1 MKKKRNFLLKSIL
14 LQLNFSLEKAG
25 ILLVLVLVFSIQ
37 AKAYSQTRIT
47 AKRQGVTIDEVLKEV
62 REKSG
67 YRFLYRVEEVNR
79 YGKRD
84 IDVKDAEVEDFLGQL
99 LQNTDLTYEVENEVI
114 IIRPEKQRQDSRVN
128 VQVVRGKVTDENNLA
143 LPGATVLLKG
153 TSYGVVTDSHGKFT
167 MEVLERDTV
176 TLLVSFVGMET
187 RLVNLKKGQTEIL
200 VSLEP
205 DIKEMKEVVV
215 TGYGNV
221 RKTSFTGNSVTVTK
235 DELMSVSKSNVIKAL
250 QTFDPSFRIQ
260 TNNDWGSDPNALPE
274 MYVRGRSGISGV
286 KELDRDPLTKSA
298 LKDNPNL
305 PTFIMDGFQI
315 SVEQLYDMDPN
326 RIESITILKDAA
338 ATALYGSRAANGVVV
353 ITTVAPQMGKLN
365 VSYNFTGDVTV
376 PDLSDYNLMNARE
389 KLETEVAAGV
399 FEDLAKDNPLGAE
412 QQYYAKLASI
422 TRGVD
427 TYWLSKP
434 LQTSFNHK
442 HSLSVDGGSDN
453 FRFGIQ
459 LSYNNEDGVM
469 KESFRRTFNGGINL
483 SYKTSELIFR
493 NQLTISLNKAQE
505 SPYGTFDEYVKLNPY
520 WTATDENG
528 NIKRFFDEDY
538 EYWGGSYPAN
548 PLYNATLNTKET
560 SDYTNITN
568 NFSMEWKPIQEF
580 TLRGT
585 FGIYTQTSNTD
596 NYLPPEHTSFADY
609 TDENYFRRGSY
620 DYSTNKSSRYNFSLT
635 ANYSKVFAE
644 KHMVYAGL
652 NMDLEDQRSRGYS
665 FSVEGFPSGS
675 LDFLSV
681 AMQYKENGKPGGS
694 ESKSRRVGF
703 VGNASYSF
711 EDRYFVD
718 ASFRTDGSSLYG
730 SDRRFAP
737 FWSAGIG
744 WNIHRE
750 GFMSDVDWINRLKIR
765 ASVGETGSNN
775 FSSYEAMATYA
786 YSLSD
791 RYYNWMGA
799 NMKALANPDLE
810 WQKTMKY
817 NAGIEVNMLN
827 NRLSMICD
835 LYLERTNGLM
845 SSLELPPSNG
855 FSSYKANIGKLE
867 NKGFELK
874 VTGYLL
880 RDTERELI
888 WSVTGSLVRNKDKII
903 ELSEAMKEANATL
916 LETGGATPNKIWQE
930 GDSQNAIYAVRSL
943 GIDPSNGRE
952 LFLKK
957 NGEVTYTWDANDRVF
972 CGVDQPDYR
981 GNINTM
987 FMWKDLSVNL
997 SFGYE
1002 WGGQQYNSTLISR
1015 VENADKKY
1023 NVDRRVYEDR
1033 WKEPG
1038 DRTFFK
1044 GINETTATQATSR
1057 FVQDEATFTCQN
1069 LNVTYDLKGNKWLKR
1084 NLGIQT
1090 LTLKGDIADLFRI
1103 STIKQE
1109 RGTSY
1114 PFSRQFSFTLSAMF

>member
-1 MKKKRNFLLKSIL
+1 MKKKSLYPSPGCRKIIHFLVMKASFIFLLL
-14 LQLNFSLEKAG
+14 LTLQIKANVYAQQLRLDLNLQNATLKEVIQEIRLHSDFSFVYSDADLVG
-25 ILLVLVLVFSIQ
+25 ITQRNVQ
-37 AKAYSQTRIT
+37 MKDA
-47 AKRQGVTIDEVLKEV
+47 TIEEVLKNCLQGTKLV
-62 REKSG
+62 
-67 YRFLYRVEEVNR
+67 Y
-79 YGKRD
+79 D
-84 IDVKDAEVEDFLGQL
+84 I
-99 LQNTDLTYEVENEVI
+99 TDKTI
-114 IIRPEKQRQDSRVN
+114 IIRKLDEVTQTKQ
-128 VQVVRGKVTDENNLA
+128 VQVIQGQVTDVRGTP
-143 LPGATVLLKG
+143 LPGVTVRIKG
-153 TSYGVVTDSHGKFT
+153 TQLGVSTDVNGKFRFELPDT
-167 MEVLERDTV
+167 KEVVLAF
-176 TLLVSFVGMET
+176 SFVGMKPLEV
-187 RLVNLKKGQTEIL
+187 RYNGQSELKIK
-200 VSLEP
+200 LEEEVA
-205 DIKEMKEVVV
+205 EMDEVVV
-215 TGYGNV
+215 TGIF
-221 RKTSFTGNSVTVTK
+221 KKSQESFTG
-235 DELMSVSKSNVIKAL
+235 SVSTITEKELK
-250 QTFDPSFRIQ
+250 SFRGRNLLSTLKNIDP
-260 TNNDWGSDPNALPE
+260 TFNIIENNVYGADPNHLPE
-274 MYVRGRSGISGV
+274 VQIRGAANMPDIDQLQSDT
-286 KELDRDPLTKSA
+286 KAELNTPLI
-298 LKDNPNL
+298 
-305 PTFIMDGFQI
+305 IMNGFEI
-315 SVEQLYDMDPN
+315 TLERMMDLDDSEVET
-326 RIESITILKDAA
+326 ITLLKDAS
-338 ATALYGSRAANGVVV
+338 ATAIYGSRGANGVIV
-353 ITTVAPQMGKLN
+353 ITTKEPEPGKLRFA
-365 VSYNFTGDVTV
+365 YTGSLNLEV
-376 PDLSDYNLMNARE
+376 PDLSDYDVLNARE
-389 KLETEVAAGV
+389 KLDLELRSGYYDGVRAEYEVQLKQKYN
-399 FEDLAKDNPLGAE
+399 EIL
-412 QQYYAKLASI
+412 QQVE
-422 TRGVD
+422 RGVN

-434 LQTSFNHK
+434 LRVGVGHRHNIKLEGGDPSFRY
-442 HSLSVDGGSDN
+442 SATV
-453 FRFGIQ
+453 Q
-459 LSYNNEDGVM
+459 YNDVAGVM

-483 SYKTSELIFR
+483 SYKTSDLIFR
-493 NQLTISLNKAQE
+493 NQLTIGLNKAQE
-505 SPYGTFDEYVKLNPY
+505 SPYGTFDQYVKLNPY

-528 NIKRFFDEDY
+528 NVKRFFDEDY
-538 EYWGGSYPAN
+538 SYWGGNNPAN

-568 NFSMEWKPIQEF
+568 NFSIEWKPVQEF

-585 FGIYTQTSNTD
+585 FGIYTQTNNSD
-596 NYLPPEHTSFADY
+596 KYLPPEHTAFADY
-609 TDENYFRRGSY
+609 ADDDYFRRGTY
-620 DYSTNKSSRYNFSLT
+620 DYTTSRSSRYNFSLT

-644 KHMVYAGL
+644 KHMIYAGL
-652 NMDLEDQRSRGYS
+652 NMDLEDQKSQRYS
-665 FSVEGFPSGS
+665 FSVEGFPSGA
-675 LDFLSV
+675 LDFLAV
-681 AMQYKENGKPGGS
+681 AMQYKENGKQGGS

-730 SDRRFAP
+730 ADKRFAP

-750 GFMSDVDWINRLKIR
+750 NFMSNVDWINRLKIR

-775 FSSYEAMATYA
+775 FSAYEAMVTYT

-799 NMKALANPDLE
+799 NLKALANPDLE

-817 NAGIEVNMLN
+817 NTGVEVNLLN
-827 NRLSMICD
+827 NRLNMICD

-855 FSSYKANIGKLE
+855 FTSYKANIGKLE

-903 ELSEAMKEANATL
+903 KLSEAMKEANATL
-916 LETGGATPNKIWQE
+916 LATGGATPNKVWQE
-930 GDSQNAIYAVRSL
+930 GDSQNAIYAVPSL

-957 NGEVTYTWDANDRVF
+957 SGEVTYTWDARDRVF

-987 FMWKDLSVNL
+987 FMWRDLSVNL

-1002 WGGQQYNSTLISR
+1002 WGGQQYNSTLINR

-1044 GINETTATQATSR
+1044 GIKETTATQATSR

-1069 LNVTYDLKGNKWLKR
+1069 LNITYDLKGNKWLR
-1084 NLGIQT
+1084 HNLGIQT

-1114 PFSRQFSFTLSAMF
+1114 PFSRQFSFTLSVMF

>member
-1 MKKKRNFLLKSIL
+1 MEKKSRTGDSVFLKLPRMFLIMKTVFISLVCTLNVQANVFSQHTKFDIAMKNVTVSEVLCYLEEISKYRFVYDSDAIDRMQRVDVEMKGTKLETVLESIFVKSGFSFVIEDGVVIIREAGKKQIT
-14 LQLNFSLEKAG
+14 AG
-25 ILLVLVLVFSIQ
+25 ILPQSRKITGRVRDHGGNPLPGVTVVLKGTSVGVVTDVDGHFKMDLPADHETVLVFS
-37 AKAYSQTRIT
+37 
-47 AKRQGVTIDEVLKEV
+47 
-62 REKSG
+62 
-67 YRFLYRVEEVNR
+67 
-79 YGKRD
+79 
-84 IDVKDAEVEDFLGQL
+84 
-99 LQNTDLTYEVENEVI
+99 
-114 IIRPEKQRQDSRVN
+114 
-128 VQVVRGKVTDENNLA
+128 
-143 LPGATVLLKG
+143 
-153 TSYGVVTDSHGKFT
+153 
-167 MEVLERDTV
+167 
-176 TLLVSFVGMET
+176 FVGMKTQE
-187 RLVNLKKGQTEIL
+187 VYYKGE
-200 VSLEP
+200 
-205 DIKEMKEVVV
+205 KELNVVMEEDVKQMDEVVV
-215 TGYGNV
+215 TGI
-221 RKTSFTGNSVTVTK
+221 F
-235 DELMSVSKSNVIKAL
+235 SKSKESYTGAVSVITEKEL
-250 QTFDPSFRIQ
+250 KSFGNRNILTTLRNIDPSFNILES
-260 TNNDWGSDPNALPE
+260 NEWGSNPNRLPE
-274 MYVRGRSGISGV
+274 VQIRGAANMPDVDQLQSDT
-286 KELDRDPLTKSA
+286 KAELNTPLI
-298 LKDNPNL
+298 
-305 PTFIMDGFQI
+305 IMDGFEI
-315 SVEQLYDMDPN
+315 TLERMMDLDDSEVET
-326 RIESITILKDAA
+326 ITLLKDAS
-338 ATALYGSRAANGVVV
+338 ATAIYGSRGANGVIV
-353 ITTVAPQMGKLN
+353 ITTKEPEPGKLRF
-365 VSYNFTGDVTV
+365 SYTGSLNLEV
-376 PDLSDYNLMNARE
+376 PDLSDYDVLNARE
-389 KLETEVAAGV
+389 KLDLELRSGYYDNVRAEKEVALKQKYN
-399 FEDLAKDNPLGAE
+399 EIL
-412 QQYYAKLASI
+412 QQVE
-422 TRGVD
+422 RGVN

-434 LQTSFNHK
+434 LRVGIGHRHNIKLEGGDPSFRY
-442 HSLSVDGGSDN
+442 SATA
-453 FRFGIQ
+453 Q
-459 LSYNNEDGVM
+459 YNDVAGVM

-609 TDENYFRRGSY
+609 TDENYFIRGSY